1 MKEFIEQLMRQ
12 GVPVNEILIGLAV
25 VIAVIALV
33 SFVKNSIK
41 MAIALMITAAGIFMF
56 VPALQPIRDE
66 VDLEQKMDEAFDNI
80 ESDVD
85 EITSWLEEL

>member
-41 MAIALMITAAGIFMF
+41 MAIALMIIAAGIFMF